1 MDTLN
6 RNNKLRCER
15 LAGAPADWAGGCLS
29 FETLCEPPLFNAVFV
44 KDVVAF
50 ELRLSVRVVLEADG
64 ARAVND
70 IKVLVQV
77 VAGVVEGWE
86 PPVDPVLNL
95 LLKRLERRPF
105 VDPLLYL
112 LHDLIG
118 CHMFWKPHY
127 IHDCCLV
134 EPNVLYHTKRQS
146 QSRRRRR
153 RRRSRQRSQQPGVEA
168 AACLAS
174 QPS

>member
-1 MDTLN
+1 
-6 RNNKLRCER
+6 
-15 LAGAPADWAGGCLS
+15 LS

-70 IKVLVQV
+70 VQVLVQV

-127 IHDCCLV
+127 IHTRC
-134 EPNVLYHTKRQS
+134 
-146 QSRRRRR
+146 
-153 RRRSRQRSQQPGVEA
+153 
-168 AACLAS
+168 
-174 QPS
+174 